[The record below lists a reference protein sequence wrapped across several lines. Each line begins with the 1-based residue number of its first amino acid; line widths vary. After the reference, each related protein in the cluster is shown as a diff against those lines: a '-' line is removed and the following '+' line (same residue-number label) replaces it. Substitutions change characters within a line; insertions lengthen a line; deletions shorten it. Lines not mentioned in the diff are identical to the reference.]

1 MVHRWLFFSV
11 DLKSVLQSH
20 LRLEENIS
28 YPIKPT
34 VFRDQQE
41 LHLVEADIYRL
52 ETYILEEEY
61 WTVERLILISGL
73 VSKAYNLGS
82 QPLHELKE
90 CISEKRLGA
99 NIVNLL
105 ATSLLPK
112 QNQMTCALHPVDKAF
127 FNDQTSYP
135 PKLLGMERAKKLVQ
149 DLVGNEKA
157 DQGCFHH
164 IRLDSISPVVLNMFI
179 PMGLER
185 VKGVGSMGDQYSRC
199 PFAIAGLNH
208 RVRNDQMEQKILGN
222 LFSEEPSYNMTDMYA
237 VIGLS
242 KTPTRQMRGEE
253 QKYAIPLQNYLSH
266 KKDLLLLG
274 DDECE
279 IRMEDVGNLKKCF
292 GSYPL
297 CPDKEGQQSVTT
309 TEVQN
314 MYKTLDQ
321 VPRSMVDSLT
331 TPKDGFVVRGAE
343 LDKDFLAPTHWH
355 LSLFKTRLQRKIMEY
370 TVEYTKHGE
379 DEEISHEVKY
389 NDPVQVMTRL
399 AKFMREQG
407 GVCFKP
413 FFKCLD
419 NDEGKPPSDGK
430 TCLPLVTHICKV
442 LFQGRTA
449 LMDQGLEGN
458 HRLAVQAAILSG
470 SLSDLH
476 MKVIVGKA
484 LKISL
489 LFAHGFV
496 LQMVPNISS
505 IVDIT
510 ELYKDKVRPVFFCEA
525 FTFFFV

>member
-1 MVHRWLFFSV
+1 
-11 DLKSVLQSH
+11 
-20 LRLEENIS
+20 
-28 YPIKPT
+28 
-34 VFRDQQE
+34 
-41 LHLVEADIYRL
+41 
-52 ETYILEEEY
+52 
-61 WTVERLILISGL
+61 
-73 VSKAYNLGS
+73 
-82 QPLHELKE
+82 
-90 CISEKRLGA
+90 
-99 NIVNLL
+99 
-105 ATSLLPK
+105 
-112 QNQMTCALHPVDKAF
+112 
-127 FNDQTSYP
+127 
-135 PKLLGMERAKKLVQ
+135 
-149 DLVGNEKA
+149 
-157 DQGCFHH
+157 
-164 IRLDSISPVVLNMFI
+164 
-179 PMGLER
+179 
-185 VKGVGSMGDQYSRC
+185 
-199 PFAIAGLNH
+199 
-208 RVRNDQMEQKILGN
+208 
-222 LFSEEPSYNMTDMYA
+222 
-237 VIGLS
+237 
-242 KTPTRQMRGEE
+242 
-253 QKYAIPLQNYLSH
+253 
-266 KKDLLLLG
+266 
-274 DDECE
+274 
-279 IRMEDVGNLKKCF
+279 
-292 GSYPL
+292 
-297 CPDKEGQQSVTT
+297 
-309 TEVQN
+309 
-314 MYKTLDQ
+314 
-321 VPRSMVDSLT
+321 MVDSLT

-442 LFQGRTA
+442 LFQGRTS